1 MGLSGAALDIV
12 LLIVALAFFLFGA
25 WMGRMLTRYPFGR
38 KPYTGMESLIGSTGV
53 IRSIKGE
60 SMEVSVDGQIWIA
73 FYDEKK
79 NFKPGDEVQVKG
91 VEGLKLKVEPKK

>member
-12 LLIVALAFFLFGA
+12 LILVALAFFLLGA

-53 IRSIKGE
+53 IKSIKGE
-60 SMEVSVDGQIWIA
+60 SMEVTVDGQVWIA
-73 FYDEKK
+73 FYDERK
-79 NFKPGDEVQVKG
+79 NFKAGFSG
-91 VEGLKLKVEPKK
+91 